1 MGWVLLVLGASMAPA
16 RAGGL
21 VAVPFRAVNLGSAPI
36 LCSATL
42 AHWYSAELGRAAKGE
57 AISAT
62 FWSDTA
68 TGAVYLLNQSGH
80 PMPVAQLWCG
90 VAGREAGRS
99 LVTLERRAGVV
110 QGPLLLVCKQGNA
123 GLVCLAGK
131 GG

>member
-1 MGWVLLVLGASMAPA
+1 MLGAWVAPA

-36 LCSATL
+36 LCGAML

-62 FWSDTA
+62 LWSDTA
-68 TGAVYLLNQSGH
+68 SGAVYLLNRSGH

-90 VAGREAGRS
+90 IAGREAGRS
-99 LVTLERRAGVV
+99 IVTLERRAGVV
-110 QGPLLLVCKQGNA
+110 QAALLLACQAVDDR
-123 GLVCLAGK
+123 LVCRAGE